1 MGWKPFF
8 MSFSFLKP
16 DLVGTSVGISVGT
29 AEGTSV
35 GASVGISVRA
45 SVGAAVG
52 TDGCKAVWHKYSI
65 EFGVA
70 KNRMDRE
77 NPDRHKFSIHFGSL
91 NNPMDCKN
99 VLWHKF
105 YIHFRIRLI
114 PMVCEE
120 FLLCKASSHLRSY
133 VKFDGAIVRQRQ
145 NKPHPYQVIC
155 RIRWGASTKQAFCA
169 PSDLKKIPRRWA
181 PATSSTKLNQS
192 QTSSTKLNQSQSSS
206 TNLTNKKKSP
216 ILTTKSCAQVL
227 NNKIV

>member
-1 MGWKPFF
+1 

-16 DLVGTSVGISVGT
+16 DLVGTSVGIPVGT

-35 GASVGISVRA
+35 GASVGAAVGTSVGASVGTSVEA

-77 NPDRHKFSIHFGSL
+77 NPDRHKSSIHFGSL

-145 NKPHPYQVIC
+145 NKPHPYQAIC

-169 PSDLKKIPRRWA
+169 PSDLKKIPRRWV
-181 PATSSTKLNQS
+181 PA
-192 QTSSTKLNQSQSSS
+192 TSSTKLNQSQSSS

>member
-29 AEGTSV
+29 AEGT
-35 GASVGISVRA
+35 

-145 NKPHPYQVIC
+145 NKPHPYQAIC

-192 QTSSTKLNQSQSSS
+192 QSSS

>member
-1 MGWKPFF
+1 

-155 RIRWGASTKQAFCA
+155 RIRWCASTKQAFCA

>member
-1 MGWKPFF
+1 

-65 EFGVA
+65 EFGAA

-105 YIHFRIRLI
+105 YIHFRVRLN

-120 FLLCKASSHLRSY
+120 SSVQSLQPFTLICQIRWCYSQATPKQAPSISSHM
-133 VKFDGAIVRQRQ
+133 Q
-145 NKPHPYQVIC
+145 NPMGCLDK
-155 RIRWGASTKQAFCA
+155 
-169 PSDLKKIPRRWA
+169 
-181 PATSSTKLNQS
+181 TS
-192 QTSSTKLNQSQSSS
+192 
-206 TNLTNKKKSP
+206 
-216 ILTTKSCAQVL
+216 ILCSIGFEK
-227 NNKIV
+227 NP

>member
-1 MGWKPFF
+1 
-8 MSFSFLKP
+8 MSFSFLKL
-16 DLVGTSVGISVGT
+16 DFMGTSVGISVGT

-35 GASVGISVRA
+35 GASVGTSVGA
-45 SVGAAVG
+45 SVGATVG

-65 EFGVA
+65 EFGAA

-77 NPDRHKFSIHFGSL
+77 NPDWHKSSIHFGSL

-105 YIHFRIRLI
+105 YIHFRIRLN

-120 FLLCKASSHLRSY
+120 YLLCKASSHLRSY

-169 PSDLKKIPRRWA
+169 PSDLKKIPRRWVPRYKSNKA
-181 PATSSTKLNQS
+181 KPVSNKFNKAKSVSIKLNKS
-192 QTSSTKLNQSQSSS
+192 NQ
-206 TNLTNKKKSP
+206 
-216 ILTTKSCAQVL
+216 
-227 NNKIV
+227 